1 MHALRCFT
9 RSGVAL
15 VVAVLVLLHWATA
28 AQAQPAARPL
38 AASKHV
44 GWDLRSPDARDSAEG
59 RPSPAE
65 IFTLIRLVPDRRA
78 PAAEASGFHMR
89 DAAVGAGAATGL
101 ILLMAG
107 TVLSLR
113 RRHRH
118 DLFSVVIQRSL

>member
-9 RSGVAL
+9 RPGVAL
-15 VVAVLVLLHWATA
+15 LVAVVVLLPWVTA
-28 AQAQPAARPL
+28 AQAHSAAHPR
-38 AASKHV
+38 
-44 GWDLRSPDARDSAEG
+44 WDLRSPDARDSAEG

-65 IFTLIRLVPDRRA
+65 IFTLVRLVPDRRA

-101 ILLMAG
+101 ILLTAG

-113 RRHRH
+113 RRQRPEM
-118 DLFSVVIQRSL
+118 FSVVIHRSL